1 MNKQRKILT
10 MVALAV
16 FGAIIG
22 LHYVGF
28 EPPGRRIMTVP
39 EFLAWRASPQGKAV
53 DFRNL
58 PGTESYSSS
67 FNFSDI
73 DFQRSNSPE
82 IEHGWY
88 LKVGDGWYAPIKD
101 VRMPLFVLTVFYA
114 GLFFILGPT
123 ATKNRPPNP

>member
-10 MVALAV
+10 VVALAV

-28 EPPGRRIMTVP
+28 EPPGRRMMTRE
-39 EFLAWRASPQGKAV
+39 EFLAWRATPEGQAV

-58 PGTESYSSS
+58 PGTETWTG

-73 DFQRSNSPE
+73 DFQRTSSRSPQ

-88 LKVGDGWYAPIKD
+88 LKVGDEWYIPIKD
-101 VRMPLFVLTVFYA
+101 VRMPLFALAVFYV
-114 GLFFILGPT
+114 GLFFILGPSGG
-123 ATKNRPPNP
+123 KKSP